1 MSTTQLHHAAEP
13 GDASEGQPGLQ
24 ADVVERLAAAPSN
37 AQANL
42 SRAGAAPQYLSLL
55 RRAQG
60 AGTVAKR
67 VYWLRQAGTAFG
79 HAMQPAA
86 ACKPGC
92 AHCCHIPV
100 NITDVEA
107 KEIGRRIGRTP
118 ADGSD
123 MRTVLELYKL
133 QVDDAQ
139 HPLPGAPSMDRPY
152 SSPCPF
158 LAGTTCSIYDVRP
171 MACRVHFNL
180 DDDELLC
187 RLVANESIPV
197 PLANAMTIKAMY
209 LMAQPSAKL
218 ADIRWFFP
226 KQVPGRGSE
235 DAGIFNPAL
244 LNSS

>member
-1 MSTTQLHHAAEP
+1 MSGKVLDQLAAP
-13 GDASEGQPGLQ
+13 GDAARGSSGLQ
-24 ADVVERLAAAPSN
+24 SEVIERLAAAPAN

-42 SRAGAAPQYLSLL
+42 ARAGAAPDYLSLM
-55 RRAQG
+55 RRAQV

-79 HAMQPAA
+79 QAMQPAA

-107 KEIGRRIGRTP
+107 REIGRKIGRTP
-118 ADGSD
+118 AGGVGI
-123 MRTVLELYKL
+123 RTVLELYKL

-139 HPLPGAPSMDRPY
+139 SPLPGAPSMDRPY

-158 LAGTTCSIYDVRP
+158 LDGTTCSIYDVRP
-171 MACRVHFNL
+171 LACRVHFNL

-187 RLVANESIPV
+187 ALVANESIPV

-209 LMAQPSAKL
+209 LMAQPSARL

-226 KQVPGRGSE
+226 KQIPGGSAVE
-235 DAGIFNPAL
+235 ESPSARTAVKA
-244 LNSS
+244 